1 VTSSPSKSHL
11 NLPTTAKENAVSATA
26 AARVTIAWTHIET
39 YRHTFSAGVIAEAAD
54 LPVEVL
60 LAVPAMLFGVV
71 NQATAG
77 LLKAAHN
84 DAARPARIEIE
95 IEIIDAQA
103 SDQPTLAELYD
114 QARRLIREEL
124 DSGRPTDRGLAALIV
139 GLRREGLIS

>member
-1 VTSSPSKSHL
+1 VTGSPPGSDL
-11 NLPTTAKENAVSATA
+11 NLPTIAKENAVSATA
-26 AARVTIAWTHIET
+26 DGRVTITWTHIET

-60 LAVPAMLFGVV
+60 LADPAVLFGVV
-71 NQATAG
+71 NPATAR

-84 DAARPARIEIE
+84 DAARPACTE
-95 IEIIDAQA
+95 IEIIDTRA
-103 SDQPTLAELYD
+103 SDQPTLADLFD

-124 DSGRPTDRGLAALIV
+124 DSGSPADHGLAALIA